1 MPYPLVNPPVG
12 SVEEL
17 EAVIGTPIPA
27 IANKVRD
34 RLDDSDRAWIAHSP
48 LVFIATSD
56 AEGRLD
62 VSPKGDPGSVALVLD
77 DTTLV
82 IAERPGNRRA
92 DGFRNLL
99 QNPRVGLLFV
109 EPGRSETLR
118 VAGRARI
125 ARDEPFF
132 DRLVVRGHRPA
143 LALVVDV
150 EEVFLH
156 CAKAFA
162 RSQTWNAEHWA
173 EHPLPAYAAAGN
185 LYRSTP

>member
-1 MPYPLVNPPVG
+1 MVYPLDNAPVRT
-12 SVEEL
+12 EAEL
-17 EAVIGTPIPA
+17 EALVGRPSPT
-27 IANKVRD
+27 IANKVRS
-34 RLDDSDRAWIAHSP
+34 RLNASDRRWIAHSP
-48 LVFIATSD
+48 LVFIGTSD
-56 AEGRLD
+56 AQGRAD
-62 VSPKGDPGSVALVLD
+62 VSPKGDPGSVAVVLD

-82 IAERPGNRRA
+82 VPERTGNRRA
-92 DGFRNLL
+92 DGFRNVL
-99 QNPRVGLLFV
+99 QNPQVGLIFV

-125 ARDEPFF
+125 AVDEPFF

-162 RSQTWNAEHWA
+162 RSQAWNAEYWR
-173 EHPLPAYAAAGN
+173 EHPLPRYAADDN
-185 LYRSTP
+185 LY